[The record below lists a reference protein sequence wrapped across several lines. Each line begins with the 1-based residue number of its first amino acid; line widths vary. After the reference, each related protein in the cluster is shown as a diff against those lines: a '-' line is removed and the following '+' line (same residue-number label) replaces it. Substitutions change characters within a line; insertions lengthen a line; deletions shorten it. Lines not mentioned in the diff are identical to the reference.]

1 MPNEMFNNHM
11 ERCHHND
18 LMQYLDL
25 QGPRQTNI
33 CGGKK
38 QDVQM
43 NIRRMCI
50 HFTLFGTSMQF
61 NNPIL
66 VCF

>member
-38 QDVQM
+38 AGCT
-43 NIRRMCI
+43 NE
-50 HFTLFGTSMQF
+50 H
-61 NNPIL
+61 
-66 VCF
+66 